1 MKEQKEIRI
10 SLNEVNFTAVCK
22 EGSITYGSGYN
33 KAVIYISKVDMK
45 KLATGE
51 VVEFTILEHPVFLVS
66 VQDIGLEMIKEILK
80 RSTMYSDMY
89 YEI

>member
-1 MKEQKEIRI
+1 M
-10 SLNEVNFTAVCK
+10 NFTGVCK

-33 KAVIYISKVDMK
+33 KAVIYISKIDMK

-51 VVEFTILEHPVFLVS
+51 VVEFIVPEHPIFLVS

>member
-1 MKEQKEIRI
+1 
-10 SLNEVNFTAVCK
+10 
-22 EGSITYGSGYN
+22 
-33 KAVIYISKVDMK
+33 MK

-51 VVEFTILEHPVFLVS
+51 VVEFIVPEHPIFLVS